1 MDKKKLIIARNKIDQ
16 LDNSIFNL
24 IKKRTKV
31 VKHML
36 GLKRYKNQIV
46 DHKRINTILKNIRK
60 KSMRHRID
68 PKITTRIW
76 KAIIW
81 SYVYF
86 QKKILKRNNYL
97 LCGGNFFSTKNSCFL
112 VAGLY
117 FFTFNFTFAFS
128 PELGFFT

>member
-1 MDKKKLIIARNKIDQ
+1 MNKKKLKIARKKIDL
-16 LDNSIFNL
+16 LDKKIFNL
-24 IKKRTKV
+24 IKKRTQI

-36 GLKRYKNQIV
+36 SLKRYKNQIV

-76 KAIIW
+76 KAMIW

-86 QKKILKRNNYL
+86 QKK
-97 LCGGNFFSTKNSCFL
+97 NFKKK
-112 VAGLY
+112 
-117 FFTFNFTFAFS
+117 
-128 PELGFFT
+128 